1 MSKIYEIRA
10 VLLDLDG
17 TMLDTI
23 HDLAEAANR
32 TLAELG
38 RPGRSVE
45 EIHGFVGKGIPNLVR
60 RTLTEGSAAS
70 DEEIEAALPIFRRH
84 YAFVNGSHTRIYP
97 GVVEGLAEMRAMG
110 FALGCVTNKSG
121 EFTMPLLERMGIADF
136 FGAVI
141 SGDTLPV
148 KKPDPAM
155 LRHAC
160 DRLGVGVTDSLM
172 IGASE
177 NDALAAR
184 ACEMPVLLTTYGY
197 SEGRPVDS
205 IECDGLV
212 SSLSEVVPRIR
223 LRRTGR

>member
-1 MSKIYEIRA
+1 MTREYEIRA

-38 RPGRSVE
+38 RPARSLE
-45 EIHGFVGKGIPNLVR
+45 EIHSFVGKGIPNLVR
-60 RTLTEGSAAS
+60 RCLGEGAS
-70 DEEIEAALPIFRRH
+70 VSDMDLEVALPVFRRH
-84 YAFVNGSHTRIYP
+84 YAFVNGSQTRIYP

-136 FGAVI
+136 FGTVI

-160 DRLGVGVTDSLM
+160 DRLGVGVSDALM
-172 IGASE
+172 IGDSE

-184 ACEMPVLLTTYGY
+184 ACQMPVLLMTYGY
-197 SEGRPVDS
+197 SEGKPVDS

>member
-45 EIHGFVGKGIPNLVR
+45 EIHGFVGKGIQTSSAGR
-60 RTLTEGSAAS
+60 STEGSAAS

-84 YAFVNGSHTRIYP
+84 YAFINGSHTRIYP

-121 EFTMPLLERMGIADF
+121 EF
-136 FGAVI
+136 
-141 SGDTLPV
+141 
-148 KKPDPAM
+148 
-155 LRHAC
+155 
-160 DRLGVGVTDSLM
+160 
-172 IGASE
+172 
-177 NDALAAR
+177 
-184 ACEMPVLLTTYGY
+184 
-197 SEGRPVDS
+197 
-205 IECDGLV
+205 
-212 SSLSEVVPRIR
+212 
-223 LRRTGR
+223 

>member
-1 MSKIYEIRA
+1 MSKQYEIRA

-17 TMLDTI
+17 TLLDTI

-38 RPGRSVE
+38 RPTRSVA
-45 EIHGFVGKGIPNLVR
+45 EIHSVVGKGIPNLVR
-60 RTLTEGSAAS
+60 RCLGGDGPVS
-70 DEEIEAALPIFRRH
+70 DVDMEMALPVFRRH
-84 YAFVNGSHTRIYP
+84 YAFVNGSQTRIYP

-160 DRLGVGVTDSLM
+160 DRLGVGVADALM
-172 IGASE
+172 VGDSE

-184 ACEMPVLLTTYGY
+184 ACEMPVLLMTYGY
-197 SEGRPVDS
+197 SEGKPVDS

-212 SSLSEVVPRIR
+212 SSLSEVVPMIR